1 MVSAASRRWSLARQL
16 VLLQLC
22 VVLAAVAIEAMV
34 AVYHGPANAA
44 SWEQRQILGLV
55 ALTEVALLVGVAG
68 SLFVADRVRR
78 QTFDM
83 EPAEIAKRYQHHDA
97 MLHAVR
103 EGLIITDVNGAV
115 VLANDEAR
123 RLLGLPADCEGKGL
137 HAQVAGADGAGW
149 AGAAWAAAETPVTD
163 QLQYAA
169 GRVLMISR
177 SQAEVGGEPAGLVT
191 TLRDRTELQTALHEL
206 SEARVLGAE
215 LRKQAHEHA
224 NHLQMIIALIEMG
237 EHDEAVRV
245 CAKYAELP
253 QQLTAQVLAEATDPV
268 LASRLQISHA
278 RAKRNGELTLDG
290 TLSDLMVADAR
301 ADIRDDLADII
312 GNLVDNAIEAA
323 SAGSPGGRV
332 RLSLARSVDGQ
343 RVDGQRADGQRADG
357 PGADRELRITVRD
370 NGAGIAEPVEQV
382 FAPNWTTKGHGRGFG
397 LALVR
402 DKVDRLGG
410 TVVAYNDGGAVFEIR
425 IPEE

>member
-1 MVSAASRRWSLARQL
+1 
-16 VLLQLC
+16 
-22 VVLAAVAIEAMV
+22 
-34 AVYHGPANAA
+34 
-44 SWEQRQILGLV
+44 
-55 ALTEVALLVGVAG
+55 
-68 SLFVADRVRR
+68 
-78 QTFDM
+78 
-83 EPAEIAKRYQHHDA
+83 
-97 MLHAVR
+97 
-103 EGLIITDVNGAV
+103 
-115 VLANDEAR
+115 
-123 RLLGLPADCEGKGL
+123 
-137 HAQVAGADGAGW
+137 
-149 AGAAWAAAETPVTD
+149 VTD

-268 LASRLQISHA
+268 LASRLQVSHA
-278 RAKRNGELTLDG
+278 RAKRNGVELTLDG

-332 RLSLARSVDGQ
+332 RLSLARSV
-343 RVDGQRADGQRADG
+343 DG

>member
-1 MVSAASRRWSLARQL
+1 MVSMASRGWSLARQL

-22 VVLAAVAIEAMV
+22 VVLAAVGIEAMV
-34 AVYHGPANAA
+34 ALYHGPANAD
-44 SWEQRQILGLV
+44 SLEQRQILGLV
-55 ALTEVALLVGVAG
+55 TLTEVALLVGIAG

-103 EGLIITDVNGAV
+103 EGLIITDVHGRV

-123 RLLGLPADCEGKGL
+123 RLLGLPADCEGAAL
-137 HAQVAGADGAGW
+137 HDQIADAG
-149 AGAAWAAAETPVTD
+149 WAAAETPVTD
-163 QLQYAA
+163 QRQYAA
-169 GRVLMISR
+169 GRVLMVSR
-177 SQAEVGGEPAGLVT
+177 SQAEVGGKPAGLVT

-245 CAKYAELP
+245 CAKYAEMP

-268 LASRLQISHA
+268 LASRLQVSHA
-278 RAKRNGELTLDG
+278 RAKRNGVELTLDG
-290 TLSDLMVADAR
+290 TLFDPALSGPALSGVR
-301 ADIRDDLADII
+301 ADSREDLADII

-323 SAGSPGGRV
+323 AEREPGGWV
-332 RLSLARSVDGQ
+332 RLSLARGTN
-343 RVDGQRADGQRADG
+343 GG
-357 PGADRELRITVRD
+357 LRIGVRD

-402 DKVDRLGG
+402 DKVDRLRG
-410 TVVAYNDGGAVFEIR
+410 TIVAYNDGGAVFDVQ

>member
-1 MVSAASRRWSLARQL
+1 MVSQASRGWSLARQL
-16 VLLQLC
+16 VLLQLG
-22 VVLAAVAIEAMV
+22 VVLTAVAIEAMV
-34 AVYHGPANAA
+34 AVYRGPVTAA
-44 SWEQRQILGLV
+44 SLEQRQILGLV
-55 ALTEVALLVGVAG
+55 TLTEVALLVGIAG

-103 EGLIITDVNGAV
+103 EGLIITDVDGGIA
-115 VLANDEAR
+115 LANDEAR
-123 RLLGLPADCEGKGL
+123 RLLGLPGDCEGTRL
-137 HAQVAGADGAGW
+137 HDQVARAGWGAG
-149 AGAAWAAAETPVTD
+149 WAAAETPVTD

-169 GRVLMISR
+169 GRVLMVSR
-177 SQAEVGGEPAGLVT
+177 SQAEIDGKPAGLVT

-245 CAKYAELP
+245 CARYAEMP
-253 QQLTAQVLAEATDPV
+253 QLLTAEVLAEAADPV
-268 LASRLQISHA
+268 LASRLQLSHA
-278 RAKRNGELTLDG
+278 RAKRNGVELTLDG
-290 TLSDLMVADAR
+290 TLSGAR
-301 ADIRDDLADII
+301 ADIGDDLADIV

-323 SAGSPGGRV
+323 ADREPGGRV
-332 RLSLARSVDGQ
+332 RLSLARAGDQ
-343 RVDGQRADGQRADG
+343 W
-357 PGADRELRITVRD
+357 LRISVRD
-370 NGAGIAEPVEQV
+370 NGGGIAEPVEQA
-382 FAPNWTTKGHGRGFG
+382 FAPNWTTKGRGRGFG

-410 TVVAYNDGGAVFEIR
+410 SIAAYNDGGAVFEVR

>member
-1 MVSAASRRWSLARQL
+1 MVSMASRGPKGWSLARQL

-22 VVLAAVAIEAMV
+22 VVLAAVGIEAMV

-44 SWEQRQILGLV
+44 SLEQRQILGLV
-55 ALTEVALLVGVAG
+55 TLTEVALLVGIAG

-103 EGLIITDVNGAV
+103 EGLIITDVHGGIA
-115 VLANDEAR
+115 LANDEAR
-123 RLLGLPADCEGKGL
+123 RLLGLPGDCEGKAL
-137 HAQVAGADGAGW
+137 RDQVAGADGAG
-149 AGAAWAAAETPVTD
+149 AGWAAAETPVTD
-163 QLQYAA
+163 RLEYAA

-177 SQAEVGGEPAGLVT
+177 SQAEVGGKPAGLVT

-245 CAKYAELP
+245 CAKYAEMP
-253 QQLTAQVLAEATDPV
+253 QQLTTQVLAETTDPV
-268 LASRLQISHA
+268 LASRLQVSHA
-278 RAKRNGELTLDG
+278 RAKRNGVELTLDG
-290 TLSDLMVADAR
+290 TLSEAR
-301 ADIRDDLADII
+301 ADIREDLADII
-312 GNLVDNAIEAA
+312 GNLVDNAIEAV
-323 SAGSPGGRV
+323 SGRDTGGRV
-332 RLSLARSVDGQ
+332 RLSLARGTN
-343 RVDGQRADGQRADG
+343 GHGADGHGAYG
-357 PGADRELRITVRD
+357 HGADRGLRISVRD
-370 NGAGIAEPVEQV
+370 NGAGIAEPVEQA

-410 TVVAYNDGGAVFEIR
+410 TIVAYNDGGAVFDVH

>member
-1 MVSAASRRWSLARQL
+1 MVSQASRGWSLARQL
-16 VLLQLC
+16 VLLQLG
-22 VVLAAVAIEAMV
+22 VVLTAVAIEAMV
-34 AVYHGPANAA
+34 AVYHGPVTAA
-44 SWEQRQILGLV
+44 SLEQRQVLGLV
-55 ALTEVALLVGVAG
+55 TLTEVALLVGIAG

-83 EPAEIAKRYQHHDA
+83 EPTEIAKRYQHHDA

-103 EGLIITDVNGAV
+103 EGLIITDVHGGIA
-115 VLANDEAR
+115 LANDEAR
-123 RLLGLPADCEGKGL
+123 RLLGLPGDCEGTRL
-137 HAQVAGADGAGW
+137 HDQVADVG
-149 AGAAWAAAETPVTD
+149 WAAAETPVTD

-169 GRVLMISR
+169 GRVLMVSR
-177 SQAEVGGEPAGLVT
+177 SQAEVGGKLAGLVT

-245 CAKYAELP
+245 CAKYAEMP
-253 QQLTAQVLAEATDPV
+253 QQLTAQVLARATDPV
-268 LASRLQISHA
+268 LASRLQVSHA
-278 RAKRNGELTLDG
+278 RAKRNGIELTLDG
-290 TLSDLMVADAR
+290 TLEDAR
-301 ADIRDDLADII
+301 EDIRGDLADIV

-323 SAGSPGGRV
+323 ADREQGGWV
-332 RLSLARSVDGQ
+332 RLSLASGAGEQ
-343 RVDGQRADGQRADG
+343 G
-357 PGADRELRITVRD
+357 PDRWLRISVRD
-370 NGAGIAEPVEQV
+370 NGGGIAEPAEQA

-402 DKVDRLGG
+402 DKVGRLGG
-410 TVVAYNDGGAVFEIR
+410 SIAVHNDGGAVFEVR

>member
-1 MVSAASRRWSLARQL
+1 MLRMVSAASRGWSLARQL

-123 RLLGLPADCEGKGL
+123 RLLGLPGDCEGAAL
-137 HAQVAGADGAGW
+137 HTQIAD
-149 AGAAWAAAETPVTD
+149 AAWAAAETPVTD

-169 GRVLMISR
+169 GRVLMVSR

-224 NHLQMIIALIEMG
+224 NHLQMIIALLEMG

-245 CAKYAELP
+245 CAKYAEMP

-268 LASRLQISHA
+268 LASRLQVSHA
-278 RAKRNGELTLDG
+278 RAKRNGVELTLDG
-290 TLSDLMVADAR
+290 ALSDLMVADDR

-312 GNLVDNAIEAA
+312 GNLVDKAIEAA
-323 SAGSPGGRV
+323 SAGEQGGRV
-332 RLSLARSVDGQ
+332 RLSLARSTG
-343 RVDGQRADGQRADG
+343 RR
-357 PGADRELRITVRD
+357 GAEGGLRITVRD
-370 NGAGIAEPVEQV
+370 NGGGIAEPVEQV

-402 DKVDRLGG
+402 DKVDRLRG
-410 TVVAYNDGGAVFEIR
+410 TVIAYNDGGAVFEVR